1 MQVQGTIMH
10 RKMQF
15 VPPEKH
21 RNCSV
26 AYCAAQIAGE
36 RCYTFK
42 LL

>member
-1 MQVQGTIMH
+1 MQVRDTIVN

-15 VPPEKH
+15 VPPKMH